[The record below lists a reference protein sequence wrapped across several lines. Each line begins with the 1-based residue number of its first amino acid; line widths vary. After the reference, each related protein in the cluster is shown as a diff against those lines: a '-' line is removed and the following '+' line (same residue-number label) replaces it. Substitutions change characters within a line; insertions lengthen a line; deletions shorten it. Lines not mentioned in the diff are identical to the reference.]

1 MEYKPEKSTHDLSF
15 NYSTLNAWLTR
26 HVQSEH
32 IERRGSALWL
42 NTFVKL
48 LDYVANPLIEKKNS
62 LLLNELLNQVKAL
75 EENTQWLEE
84 VKSRI
89 NKHVLECYNLMKV
102 NKSGVLRKDDP
113 TNIHFKEQS
122 KVVEE

>member
-1 MEYKPEKSTHDLSF
+1 MERQPEKSTHDLRF
-15 NYSTLNAWLTR
+15 NYSTLNEWLAR

-42 NTFVKL
+42 NTFVQL

-89 NKHVLECYNLMKV
+89 KKHVLECYTLMKV
-102 NKSGVLRKDDP
+102 NKSGVLRKDEAA
-113 TNIHFKEQS
+113 NIYFNSQS
-122 KVVEE
+122 KVLEE